1 MSAVPG
7 AEKRFAD
14 DSGPAVGEYMR
25 MRADTRVGGTTAP
38 APELSGAAA
47 AVAVESFR
55 MLADE
60 TRLQLLWA
68 LADEE
73 RSVAELAGIVDRPP
87 SAVSQHLA
95 KLRLTRLVRTR
106 REGNRIF
113 YRLEN
118 AHVRHL
124 LEDALSHIDHLQRG
138 LPDHGPT
145 RATATDHL
153 QPGRNR

>member
-1 MSAVPG
+1 
-7 AEKRFAD
+7 
-14 DSGPAVGEYMR
+14 MR
-25 MRADTRVGGTTAP
+25 MRADTRAGSDP
-38 APELSGAAA
+38 AGPELSDAAA

-68 LADEE
+68 LADGE
-73 RSVAELAGIVDRPP
+73 RSVADLSRIVDRPP

-95 KLRLTRLVRTR
+95 KLRLTRLVATR
-106 REGNRIF
+106 RQGNRIF

-118 AHVRHL
+118 MHVRQL

-138 LPDHGPT
+138 LPDHGRT
-145 RATATDHL
+145 HATSTDHL
-153 QPGRNR
+153 RRRR

>member
-1 MSAVPG
+1 MH
-7 AEKRFAD
+7 
-14 DSGPAVGEYMR
+14 
-25 MRADTRVGGTTAP
+25 ADTRVGRPGRG
-38 APELSGAAA
+38 PELSDAAA
-47 AVAVESFR
+47 SAAVESFR

-68 LADEE
+68 LADGE

-95 KLRLTRLVRTR
+95 KLRLTRLVGTR
-106 REGNRIF
+106 RDGNRII

-118 AHVRHL
+118 AHVRQL

-138 LPDHGPT
+138 LPDHKPT
-145 RATATDHL
+145 RVAATDHPR
-153 QPGRNR
+153 PGRHE